1 MTKEFIISEIQ
12 RTADDNGGKAL
23 GKERFYQVTGLK
35 ESDWYGKYWTRW
47 SDAVK
52 EAGFEPNTLN
62 TALSSEYILQ
72 KLSELVDDLKRFP
85 TSGDLRMKARNDKD
99 FPSHNTFNRF
109 GNKSGLFIAFKTYC
123 DKNEKFNLLQFIP
136 EIEEK
141 LTQRGSNEQIDENG
155 SIYLYKSGKY
165 YKIGRTND
173 FKRRNRE
180 IKLQLPVEATLIHRI
195 ITDDPVGI
203 ERYWHNRYADKR
215 LNGEWF
221 NLSASDIKAF
231 RRRKFM

>member
-12 RTADDNGGKAL
+12 RTAEDNSGKAL
-23 GKERFYQVTGLK
+23 GKILFYQVTGLK

-52 EAGFEPNTLN
+52 EAGFEPNLLN
-62 TALSSEYILQ
+62 TVLSSDYILQ

-85 TSGDLRMKARNDKD
+85 TSGDLRMKATNDKD

-109 GNKSGLFIAFKTYC
+109 GNKAGLVIAFKTYC
-123 DKNEKFNLLQFIP
+123 DENEKLNLLQFIP
-136 EIEEK
+136 EIEAK
-141 LTQRGSNEQIDENG
+141 LTQRGSNEQINENG
-155 SIYLYKSGKY
+155 SVYLYKSGKY

-173 FKRRNRE
+173 LKRRDRE
-180 IKLQLPVEATLIHRI
+180 IKLQLPVEAELIHRI
-195 ITDDPVGI
+195 VTDDPVGI
-203 ERYWHNRYADKR
+203 EKYWHNRYADKR